1 MDIFQYFMLAGGLG
15 LFLYGMHL
23 MSKGFELA
31 AGERLRH
38 WLSLLTN
45 RRITGVIAGTGITAI
60 IQSSSATSVMVVGF
74 VNAGLMTL
82 NQAIGVIMGAN
93 IGTTVTGLIIAF
105 QLTKIAP
112 IVLLAGVIMRIFLTN
127 RTVNRWGLIVAGFGI
142 LFVGMQI
149 MSDSM
154 KPLSDMPELRAF
166 MTSFETPVVGVL
178 VGTLVTAVIQSSS
191 ASIGILQVMALEGLI
206 NAHSAFPLVLGM
218 NIGTCVTALLAS
230 IGTNTNA
237 RRTAVM
243 HLIMKIFEASFF
255 LIISAFLDIPALI
268 QALMPGRD
276 GAWEIAAMHT
286 VFNIVNT
293 TVLFPFGDSIV
304 RLVERLVPERDEP
317 HEEMRLKFIDPRLF
331 TQPTVVVAQ
340 LTQELARM
348 AELVQK
354 NLAASF
360 EAFQT
365 RSAERL
371 ARVPERE
378 KLINYLNHNITP
390 CLAQA
395 AGHVSS
401 EADRK
406 IIGEMFHFCTD
417 LERVGDHA
425 ENIMEYVQIILEHK
439 LVFSEDAMQDAK
451 TMMDICSKQFGDCVD
466 AYFRRDF
473 TILPEIEASE
483 ETLNN
488 SEETFRD
495 NHIKRL
501 NAGKCDARS
510 SMIFTDLL
518 TDVER
523 VGDHAVNI
531 LYLLKPHDAD

>member
-1 MDIFQYFMLAGGLG
+1 MDIYQYFMLAGGLG
-15 LFLYGMHL
+15 LFLYGMNL

-38 WLSLLTN
+38 WLSVLTN
-45 RRITGVIAGTGITAI
+45 RRITGVLAGAGITAI

-112 IVLLAGVIMRIFLTN
+112 IILLIGVIMLMFLTN

-142 LFVGMQI
+142 LFVGMQL

-154 KPLSDMPELRAF
+154 KPLAEMPELRAF
-166 MTSFETPVVGVL
+166 MTSFESPVVGVL

-191 ASIGILQVMALEGLI
+191 ASIGILQVMALEGLV
-206 NAHSAFPLVLGM
+206 NTHSAFPLVLGM
-218 NIGTCVTALLAS
+218 NIGTCITALLAS

-255 LIISAFLDIPALI
+255 LIISVFLDIPGLI
-268 QALMPGRD
+268 QSVMPGRD

-293 TVLFPFGDSIV
+293 AVLFPFGEMIV
-304 RLVERLVPERDEP
+304 RLVVRLVPERDEP

-340 LTQELARM
+340 LTRELERM
-348 AELVQK
+348 AELVRK
-354 NLAASF
+354 NLSASF
-360 EAFQT
+360 DAFIT

-390 CLAQA
+390 YLAQA
-395 AGHVSS
+395 AGSVVL

-425 ENIMEYVQIILEHK
+425 ENIMEYVQIILENK
-439 LVFSEDAMQDAK
+439 LLFSEEAMNDAK
-451 TMMDICSKQFGDCVD
+451 TMMDICSKQFNACVD
-466 AYFRRDF
+466 AYFKRDF
-473 TILPEIEASE
+473 SILPEIEASE
-483 ETLNN
+483 ETLNI
-488 SEETFRD
+488 SEENFRD
-495 NHIKRL
+495 QHIKRL

-518 TDVER
+518 TDIER

-531 LYLLKPHDAD
+531 LYLLQPHAD

>member
-1 MDIFQYFMLAGGLG
+1 MLAGGLG
-15 LFLYGMHL
+15 LFLYGMNL

-38 WLSLLTN
+38 WLSVLTN
-45 RRITGVIAGTGITAI
+45 KRITGVLAGTGITAI

-112 IVLLAGVIMRIFLTN
+112 IVLLAGVIMRVFLTN
-127 RTVNRWGLIVAGFGI
+127 RSVNRWGLIVVGFGM

-154 KPLSDMPELRAF
+154 KPLADMPELRVF
-166 MTSFETPVVGVL
+166 MTSFESPVVGVL

-206 NAHSAFPLVLGM
+206 NAHAAFPLVLGM
-218 NIGTCVTALLAS
+218 NIGTCITALLAS

-255 LIISAFLDIPALI
+255 LLISAFLDIPALI
-268 QALMPGRD
+268 QSLMPGRD

-293 TVLFPFGDSIV
+293 SVLFPFGDRIV
-304 RLVERLVPERDEP
+304 RLVVRLVPERDEP
-317 HEEMRLKFIDPRLF
+317 HEEMRLKYIDPRLF
-331 TQPTVVVAQ
+331 SQPSVVVAQ
-340 LTQELARM
+340 LTRELERM
-348 AELVQK
+348 AELVRK
-354 NLAASF
+354 NIAASF
-360 EAFQT
+360 EAFLM
-365 RSAERL
+365 RSPERL

-390 CLAQA
+390 YLAQA
-395 AGHVSS
+395 AGSVVSA
-401 EADRK
+401 ADRK

-439 LVFSEDAMQDAK
+439 LVFSEDAMQEAK
-451 TMMDICSKQFGDCVD
+451 AMMDICSKQFNACVD
-466 AYFRRDF
+466 AYFQRDF
-473 TILPEIEASE
+473 SILPEIEASE
-483 ETLNN
+483 ETLNA
-488 SEETFRD
+488 SEENFRD

-518 TDVER
+518 TDIER

-531 LYLLKPHDAD
+531 LYLLQPHAD

>member
-1 MDIFQYFMLAGGLG
+1 MDIYQYFMLAGGLG

-38 WLSLLTN
+38 WLSVLTN

-154 KPLSDMPELRAF
+154 RPLSDMPELRAF

-255 LIISAFLDIPALI
+255 LLISAFLDIPALI
-268 QALMPGRD
+268 QSVMPGRD

-304 RLVERLVPERDEP
+304 RLVEKLVPERDEP
-317 HEEMRLKFIDPRLF
+317 HEEMRLEFIDPRLF

-340 LTQELARM
+340 LTQELTRM

-390 CLAQA
+390 YLAQA
-395 AGHVSS
+395 AGHVAS

-439 LVFSEDAMQDAK
+439 LIFSEDAMQDAK
-451 TMMDICSKQFGDCVD
+451 TMMDICLKQFGDCVD

-473 TILPEIEASE
+473 TILPEIETSE
-483 ETLNN
+483 DTLNN
-488 SEETFRD
+488 SEEAFRD

-518 TDVER
+518 TDIER

-531 LYLLKPHDAD
+531 LYLLKPHAD

>member
-1 MDIFQYFMLAGGLG
+1 MDIYQYFMLAGGLG
-15 LFLYGMHL
+15 LFLYGMNL

-38 WLSLLTN
+38 WLSVLTN
-45 RRITGVIAGTGITAI
+45 RRITGVLAGTGITAI

-112 IVLLAGVIMRIFLTN
+112 IILLAGVIMLIFLTN

-154 KPLSDMPELRAF
+154 KPLAEMPELRAF

-191 ASIGILQVMALEGLI
+191 ASIGILQVMALEGLV

-255 LIISAFLDIPALI
+255 LIISAIIDIPALI
-268 QALMPGRD
+268 QSLMPGRD

-304 RLVERLVPERDEP
+304 RLVERLVPEREEP
-317 HEEMRLKFIDPRLF
+317 HEEMRLKYIDPRLF
-331 TQPTVVVAQ
+331 TQPTLVVAQ
-340 LTQELARM
+340 LTRELERM
-348 AELVQK
+348 AELVRK

-378 KLINYLNHNITP
+378 KLINFLNHNITP
-390 CLAQA
+390 YLAQA
-395 AGHVSS
+395 AGSVAS

-439 LVFSEDAMQDAK
+439 LVFTEDAMQEAK
-451 TMMDICSKQFGDCVD
+451 TMMEQCSSQFNACVD

-473 TILPEIEASE
+473 SILPEIEASE
-483 ETLNN
+483 ETLNIN
-488 SEETFRD
+488 EENFRD
-495 NHIKRL
+495 NHIQRL

-518 TDVER
+518 TDIER

-531 LYLLKPHDAD
+531 LYLLKPHVD

>member
-1 MDIFQYFMLAGGLG
+1 MDIYQYFMLAGGLG
-15 LFLYGMHL
+15 LFLYGMNL

-38 WLSLLTN
+38 WLSVLTN
-45 RRITGVIAGTGITAI
+45 RRITGVLAGTGITAI

-112 IVLLAGVIMRIFLTN
+112 IILLIGVVMLIFLTN
-127 RTVNRWGLIVAGFGI
+127 RTINRWGLIVAGFGI

-154 KPLSDMPELRAF
+154 KPLAEMPELRAF
-166 MTSFETPVVGVL
+166 MTSFETPIVGVL
-178 VGTLVTAVIQSSS
+178 VGTLITAVIQSSS

-255 LIISAFLDIPALI
+255 LLISAFLDIPALI
-268 QALMPGRD
+268 QSVMPGRD

-304 RLVERLVPERDEP
+304 RLVEKLVPERDEP
-317 HEEMRLKFIDPRLF
+317 HEEMRLKYIDPRLF

-340 LTQELARM
+340 LTQELSRM

-360 EAFQT
+360 EAFQM

-371 ARVPERE
+371 SRVPERE

-390 CLAQA
+390 YLAQA
-395 AGHVSS
+395 AGHVVS
-401 EADRK
+401 ETDRK

-439 LVFSEDAMQDAK
+439 LVFSEDAMNDAK
-451 TMMDICSKQFGDCVD
+451 TMMEICSKQFNACVD
-466 AYFRRDF
+466 AYFKRDF
-473 TILPEIEASE
+473 SILPQIEASE
-483 ETLNN
+483 DTLNM
-488 SEETFRD
+488 SEENFRD
-495 NHIKRL
+495 QHIKRL

-518 TDVER
+518 TDIER

-531 LYLLKPHDAD
+531 LYLLKPHVD